1 MGGARMELILT
12 AQLHSQ
18 RMKSKSKTNAVEH
31 GATMDIPKVRKK
43 SAAQVARAARLFK
56 VLQARYPTAHCALN
70 WSQPHEL
77 LIATILSAQSTDVGV
92 NKATPALFAKFAT
105 PIDFANASPADIEP
119 LVKTLN
125 FWRNKAKAVH
135 ESMRVV
141 CANFHGEV
149 PSTMEHLLTLRGVA
163 RKTANV
169 VLGNVFN
176 LNEGVVVDTHV
187 GRLARRMGLSTHDHP
202 VDVEGDLMGLFA
214 RANWCVLSHL
224 LISHGRSV
232 CKARG
237 GTCSSDSI
245 CREFCSN
252 ATLPVAPIVNA
263 INSKLK
269 KTKTL
274 KRVAKTVRRA

>member
-1 MGGARMELILT
+1 MKLILT

-31 GATMDIPKVRKK
+31 GDTMDIPKVRKK

-56 VLQARYPTAHCALN
+56 ALQTRYPTAHCALN

-92 NKATPALFAKFAT
+92 NKATPALFAAFPT
-105 PIDFANASPADIEP
+105 PRDFVNASPAKIEP
-119 LVKTLN
+119 YVKTLN

-135 ESMRVV
+135 ESMRTV
-141 CANFHGEV
+141 CEQFHGEV
-149 PSTMEHLLTLRGVA
+149 PRDMKQLLTLRGVA

-252 ATLPVAPIVNA
+252 ATLPVAQRVNA

>member
-1 MGGARMELILT
+1 MVKKTT
-12 AQLHSQ
+12 ALE
-18 RMKSKSKTNAVEH
+18 M
-31 GATMDIPKVRKK
+31 
-43 SAAQVARAARLFK
+43 SAAKVAKALRLFK
-56 VLQARYPTAHCALN
+56 TLRTRYPNAHCALN
-70 WSQPHEL
+70 WSKPHEL

-105 PIDFANASPADIEP
+105 PQDFANASPQAIEP
-119 LVKTLN
+119 FVMTLN

-149 PSTMEHLLTLRGVA
+149 PRTMSDLLTLRGVA

-169 VLGNVFN
+169 VLGNAFN

-187 GRLARRMGLSTHDHP
+187 GRLARRMGLSKHDDP
-202 VDVEGDLMGLFA
+202 VDVETDLMGLFP

-224 LISHGRSV
+224 LIAHGRSV

-237 GTCSSDSI
+237 ETCSSDLI
-245 CREFCSN
+245 CKEFCIN
-252 ATLPVAPIVNA
+252 AKLPASPSAHA
-263 INSKLK
+263 INLKLK
-269 KTKTL
+269 KTKAL
-274 KRVAKTVRRA
+274 KTAAKTAR

>member
-1 MGGARMELILT
+1 MKST
-12 AQLHSQ
+12 A
-18 RMKSKSKTNAVEH
+18 RMKSKVRMKSKASTNAVEH
-31 GATMDIPKVRKK
+31 PRSATTSMQIKK
-43 SAAQVARAARLFK
+43 SAAQVARATRLFK
-56 VLQARYPTAHCALN
+56 ALRARYPHAHCELN
-70 WSQPHEL
+70 WSKPHEL

-92 NKATPALFAKFAT
+92 NKATPALFAKFPT

-149 PSTMEHLLTLRGVA
+149 PSTMEQLLTLRGVA

-252 ATLPVAPIVNA
+252 ATLPVAQRVNA